1 MQNVA
6 HQLWRRNDRH
16 DQPFCMTVCQ
26 NVRKL
31 VRRPFFWQS
40 SETETGLCI
49 SHFKLCSRKK
59 LLKFRDDQNS
69 PLASIRPK
77 HSEGPTL
84 VPSPPSF
91 LLSFIFLSCC
101 REACRRLAYEP
112 CSTASVIQQGIAPV
126 AARRYAPADDSSTVT
141 KIAADLRPF
150 ADGSAHLWWPA
161 VAKLQAA
168 SVPIA

>member
-1 MQNVA
+1 MLFSRRESILRRFVRVDHCMQNVA

-40 SETETGLCI
+40 SETETGFCI

-84 VPSPPSF
+84 VPSPPLPFSCHSF
-91 LLSFIFLSCC
+91 SF
-101 REACRRLAYEP
+101 
-112 CSTASVIQQGIAPV
+112 PV
-126 AARRYAPADDSSTVT
+126 AEKRADDWRMNRVQPPALYNKVSPRWRRDDMPPPMTV
-141 KIAADLRPF
+141 RR
-150 ADGSAHLWWPA
+150 
-161 VAKLQAA
+161 
-168 SVPIA
+168 